1 MIEIKNVA
9 EQIKITFKS
18 GYTVMLTVKP
28 TEGLISVSGDN
39 GSMLLQL
46 QGICK
51 LHAERLI
58 EAFTNQEQ
66 ICATCA
72 NFDIDMSKGQQQQ
85 YWCGGNIMGTCK
97 VMAQKIGGNK
107 SDLPLIQYTDHCGH
121 YCFDPAK
128 QADTQGES
136 KNDSKNH
143 VDHDAGNTDADL

>member
-1 MIEIKNVA
+1 MIELKNVA

-18 GYTVMLTVKP
+18 GYTIMLTVQP
-28 TEGLISVSGDN
+28 NEGSISLSGDN
-39 GSMLLQL
+39 GSLFLQL
-46 QGICK
+46 QAICK

-97 VMAQKIGGNK
+97 VMTQKICGGGSR
-107 SDLPLIQYTDHCGH
+107 SDLPLIPYTDHCGH

-128 QADTQGES
+128 QAYTKGDS
-136 KNDSKNH
+136 KND
-143 VDHDAGNTDADL
+143 GN